1 MYFVAPKRLSFRMM
15 IPSDFHEDWDLFNRR
30 CKIEG
35 MTPSEL
41 LFDLVTDYL
50 DDYREELAKAEG
62 ELDEVAGPL
71 RDEEGTKEK
80 KRVKVQKPKK
90 KSFVAK
96 KAVITKPSE
105 DEVDEYESDIR
116 STPKFRLLNLVRTLD
131 VGDGILPDELLDVA
145 MEEGIPNPRLQM
157 DKLIRRGILYVHLS
171 KVHVA

>member
-1 MYFVAPKRLSFRMM
+1 MAPKRLSFSMM

-96 KAVITKPSE
+96 KAVISKPSE
-105 DEVDEYESDIR
+105 DEVGEYETDIR
-116 STPKFRLLNLVRTLD
+116 ATP
-131 VGDGILPDELLDVA
+131 
-145 MEEGIPNPRLQM
+145 
-157 DKLIRRGILYVHLS
+157 
-171 KVHVA
+171 